1 MRYPMPLPHSMARS
15 AQTNTSSIVT
25 RVVWLTASLAGLLF
39 AGGCNSSHH
48 IAGLK
53 PDYPALSCVG
63 YRRTCPPFSNRT
75 PLVDSLRPTFRWER
89 FPRTADLAELGL
101 THAHERITS
110 GLEELSTI
118 DVAKPAPHAVE
129 RITAV
134 RYELRLWKVGADFSG
149 DVDHPTTSGQ
159 WIGEADEYKYVWGHE
174 CRDTDPGTLVY
185 SKSELPSPEH
195 TLETPLQPDSHYYW
209 SIRAHF
215 RLDGKR
221 RATAWSEQLPLWYYG
236 MEFPNRPCFPFA
248 TFHLFRT
255 P

>member
-1 MRYPMPLPHSMARS
+1 MTTSYSMARS
-15 AQTNTSSIVT
+15 AQTDTFSILT
-25 RVVWLTASLAGLLF
+25 RVVWLTVSLTGLLL
-39 AGGCNSSHH
+39 AGGCSSSHH
-48 IAGLK
+48 IVGLK

-75 PLVDSLRPTFRWER
+75 PLVDSLRPTFRWEQ
-89 FPRTADLAELGL
+89 FPRPQDVQELGGH
-101 THAHERITS
+101 TDRRIANVS
-110 GLEELSTI
+110 
-118 DVAKPAPHAVE
+118 
-129 RITAV
+129 
-134 RYELRLWKVGADFSG
+134 YELRLWKVGADFSG
-149 DVDHPTTSGQ
+149 DVDHPTTSGL
-159 WIGEADEYKYVWGHE
+159 WIGEADEYKTFWGHE
-174 CRDTDPGTLVY
+174 CRDTDPGKLVY
-185 SKSELPSPEH
+185 HKLSLPIPEH

-236 MEFPNRPCFPFA
+236 MEFPNRPCSPFA